1 MNAAWHRF
9 KVAIVGATFSVCGV
23 AVLIR
28 PGQPRRAP
36 EVRPA
41 QLYKVVMDELHA
53 LREANYPQAYR
64 QVSLSMQERYNLDA
78 FTAHVRTNHPELTR
92 YERLEFGSIRL
103 QARYALVPVYFF
115 MSNGEIASVQYV
127 LVHEEGQWRID
138 ASRVERRWGRGHR
151 VAGERT

>member
-1 MNAAWHRF
+1 MNAGWHRF
-9 KVAIVGATFSVCGV
+9 KIAIVGATFSVCGI
-23 AVLIR
+23 AALIR
-28 PGQPRRAP
+28 PTHTRRAP
-36 EVRPA
+36 EVRPSH
-41 QLYKVVMDELHA
+41 LYKVVMEELHA

-78 FTAHVRTNHPELTR
+78 FAEYVRTDHPELTR

-103 QARYALVPVYFF
+103 QSRYAVVPVYFF
-115 MSNGEIASVQYV
+115 MGNGEITSVQYV